1 MQQLHLFWEKK
12 LCYDVANL
20 ANEERSV
27 RMMCERP
34 FDCSD
39 AKKNSKY
46 KYKVQH
52 RDKLKSLFALPG
64 LVSSPAEHIMPSSRG
79 RSGPS
84 LDKNTTNRGPLKLFE
99 SNGSMTVAAT
109 NKIKDGLCGRTQL
122 EQHEIEMFHAF
133 LKVYLS
139 SSINRKPSLTEDENR
154 LLGQLAVVAL
164 STVPAG
170 QHLSLRN
177 FPRAKPIQITQVP
190 RQYKQGQES
199 HNKRLF
205 KSRIKTGEASLRHLP
220 GDFNDELIAKMFVD
234 IDDEEIV
241 RKTLQNYHNDRL
253 RLNAED
259 SASLKSYAG
268 LSDNSYIKL
277 IRGLLHFTGLLILAP
292 IKDVHR
298 LRRVKK
304 EEDYSSMSRSVV
316 DMTRETET
324 NP

>member
-1 MQQLHLFWEKK
+1 MGRSGDHLPQPWTESKRRDPRGRNMQQLHLFWEKK
-12 LCYDVANL
+12 LRYDVANL

-39 AKKNSKY
+39 AEKNSKY
-46 KYKVQH
+46 KYKVEH
-52 RDKLKSLFALPG
+52 RDKLKSLFASPG
-64 LVSSPAEHIMPSSRG
+64 LVSSPAEHITPSSRG
-79 RSGPS
+79 RSGPV
-84 LDKNTTNRGPLKLFE
+84 LDKNTTNRGALKLFE

-177 FPRAKPIQITQVP
+177 FPRAKPIQITQLP
-190 RQYKQGQES
+190 RQYKQGQET
-199 HNKRLF
+199 HNQKLF
-205 KSRIKTGEASLRHLP
+205 KRRIKDGEVWLRHLP
-220 GDFNDELIAKMFVD
+220 GDFNE
-234 IDDEEIV
+234 
-241 RKTLQNYHNDRL
+241 
-253 RLNAED
+253 
-259 SASLKSYAG
+259 
-268 LSDNSYIKL
+268 
-277 IRGLLHFTGLLILAP
+277 
-292 IKDVHR
+292 
-298 LRRVKK
+298 
-304 EEDYSSMSRSVV
+304 
-316 DMTRETET
+316 
-324 NP
+324 